1 MPVAAGHVVQPEHQR
16 ADFQWEK
23 CSTCGDFVKTSIL
36 LLSVLLLAGC
46 LDWGAE
52 SEALRLAHVRA
63 LENAAATNQYDV
75 IPPLEVLP

>member
-1 MPVAAGHVVQPEHQR
+1 M
-16 ADFQWEK
+16 
-23 CSTCGDFVKTSIL
+23 KTSIL